1 MQSNLEIACSGV
13 CCYFACGKTVIN
25 SNSHHKKVARIAV
38 QYTVMVIFV
47 KEKWSQGNKKQSY
60 KTLN

>member
-47 KEKWSQGNKKQSY
+47 KEK
-60 KTLN
+60 